1 MVLGEK
7 IVVLSGNSSYCE
19 SAQFYQK
26 VTKSDYGLSLTQDS
40 NLTQVSQ
47 SIS

>member
-7 IVVLSGNSSYCE
+7 KIVMSGNSYHE
-19 SAQFYQK
+19 FAQFYQK
-26 VTKSDYGLSLTQDS
+26 VTESDYGLSLTQDS

>member
-7 IVVLSGNSSYCE
+7 IVVLSGNNSYCE
-19 SAQFYQK
+19 FAQFYQK
-26 VTKSDYGLSLTQDS
+26 GAESDYGLSLTQDS

-47 SIS
+47 SIL

>member
-1 MVLGEK
+1 MVQGEK
-7 IVVLSGNSSYCE
+7 IVVLSGNSSDCE
-19 SAQFYQK
+19 FAQFYQK
-26 VTKSDYGLSLTQDS
+26 VTESDYGLSLNQDS